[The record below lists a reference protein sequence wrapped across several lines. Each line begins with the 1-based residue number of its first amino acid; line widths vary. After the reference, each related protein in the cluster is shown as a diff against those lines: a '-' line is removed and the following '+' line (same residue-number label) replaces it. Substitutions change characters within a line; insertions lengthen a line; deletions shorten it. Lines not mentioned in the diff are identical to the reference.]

1 MSNREQAL
9 RDALDE
15 VRIGDE
21 GAAEDRA
28 WRVVAA
34 AGVAGVDR
42 PARRRRHR
50 WRAAQVAL
58 VAALIALVVS
68 PAGASVRHWVADR
81 IEPGAPHAVPVL
93 SSLPGHGSLLVDSAK
108 GPWVVHPDGSKRLLG
123 DYAEASWSPH
133 GLYAVVTRGHELA
146 AVEPD
151 GTPRWTLTR
160 PGHVALARWNGPD
173 GFRIAYLEGRALR
186 VVDGDGTGDRF
197 IAGGVAPVAP
207 AWRSGP
213 GHEVA
218 YATQRGAVVAFSAD
232 SRRRVFATAPNV
244 GLQRSVSRSASE
256 VGARAGVSLSPS
268 AAGARA
274 DVSGAA
280 ADVLSLQWSGA
291 SLLVTR
297 EDRVEMLGT
306 DGRPVWT
313 WTPPAGSHV
322 RSATVAPDGDR
333 VAVVA
338 ADGHTSRVLL
348 VAKAHSSRVLFAGPG
363 DFAAP
368 SWSPEGRWLLLPWTS
383 ADQWLFLEPGSG
395 TGKLHAVAHLA
406 KQFSPG
412 DPTTARFPSVVG
424 WCCTVH

>member
-1 MSNREQAL
+1 MSSREGAL

-15 VRIGDE
+15 VRVGDE

-34 AGVAGVDR
+34 AGVAGVGR
-42 PARRRRHR
+42 PERRRRHR

-58 VAALIALVVS
+58 VAALIALIVS

-160 PGHVALARWNGPD
+160 PGQVELARWNGPD
-173 GFRIAYLEGRALR
+173 GFRIAYLEGRSLR
-186 VVDGDGTGDRF
+186 AVDGDGTGDRF
-197 IAGGVAPVAP
+197 IAGGAAAVAP

-218 YATQRGAVVAFSAD
+218 YATQRGTVVAFAAD
-232 SRRRVFATAPNV
+232 SRRRIFATAPSV
-244 GLQRSVSRSASE
+244 GARRPASRSAS
-256 VGARAGVSLSPS
+256 
-268 AAGARA
+268 AAGAQR
-274 DVSGAA
+274 DVSGAGPDA
-280 ADVLSLQWSGA
+280 GVLSLQWTGA
-291 SLLVTR
+291 RLLVTR
-297 EDRVEMLGT
+297 DDRVELLDAG
-306 DGRPVWT
+306 GRPVWT
-313 WTPPAGSHV
+313 WTPPSGSRV

-333 VAVVA
+333 VAVVT
-338 ADGHTSRVLL
+338 ADGGTGRVLL
-348 VAKAHSSRVLFAGPG
+348 IAKARPSRVLFAGPG
-363 DFAAP
+363 SFAAP
-368 SWSPEGRWLLLPWTS
+368 RWSPEGRWLLLPWTS

-412 DPTTARFPSVVG
+412 DPTAARFPSVVG

>member
-9 RDALDE
+9 RDALNE
-15 VRIGDE
+15 VRVGDE
-21 GAAEDRA
+21 GAVEDRA

-34 AGVAGVDR
+34 AGIVGVGR
-42 PARRRRHR
+42 PERRRRHR

-93 SSLPGHGSLLVDSAK
+93 SSLPGDGSLLVDSAK

-160 PGHVALARWNGPD
+160 PGHVELARWNGPD
-173 GFRIAYLEGRALR
+173 GFRIAYLERRALR
-186 VVDGDGTGDRF
+186 VVNGDGTGDRF
-197 IAGGVAPVAP
+197 IAGGAAAVAP

-218 YATQRGAVVAFSAD
+218 YATERGAVVAFSAD
-232 SRRRVFATAPNV
+232 SRRRIFATAP
-244 GLQRSVSRSASE
+244 SA
-256 VGARAGVSLSPS
+256 GQPR
-268 AAGARA
+268 R
-274 DVSGAA
+274 VSGPTSTAE
-280 ADVLSLQWSGA
+280 VTSLQWSA
-291 SLLVTR
+291 ARLLVTR
-297 EDRVEMLGT
+297 EDRVQLLGA
-306 DGRPVWT
+306 DGAPVWT

-322 RSATVAPDGDR
+322 RSATAAPGGDR
-333 VAVVA
+333 VAVVTG
-338 ADGHTSRVLL
+338 DGHTSRVLL
-348 VAKAHSSRVLFAGPG
+348 IAKAHRSRVLFAGPG
-363 DFAAP
+363 SFAAP
-368 SWSPEGRWLLLPWTS
+368 RWSPEGRWLLLPWTS

>member
-1 MSNREQAL
+1 MSDREQIL
-9 RDALDE
+9 RGALDE
-15 VRIGDE
+15 VRAGDE
-21 GAAEDRA
+21 GAIEDRA

-42 PARRRRHR
+42 PARRRRDR
-50 WRAAQVAL
+50 SRAAQVAL

-93 SSLPGHGSLLVDSAK
+93 SSLPGHGSLLVDSAR

-133 GLYAVVTRGHELA
+133 GLFAVVTRGHELA

-160 PGHVALARWNGPD
+160 PGHVELARWNGPD

-186 VVDGDGTGDRF
+186 VVNGDGTGDRF
-197 IAGGVAPVAP
+197 IAGGAAAVAP

-218 YATQRGAVVAFSAD
+218 YATERGAVVAFGAD
-232 SRRRVFATAPNV
+232 SRRRIFATAT
-244 GLQRSVSRSASE
+244 
-256 VGARAGVSLSPS
+256 
-268 AAGARA
+268 
-274 DVSGAA
+274 A
-280 ADVLSLQWSGA
+280 ADVTSLQWSGTR
-291 SLLVTR
+291 LLVTR
-297 EDRVEMLGT
+297 ADRVELL
-306 DGRPVWT
+306 DPAGRPVWT

-322 RSATVAPDGDR
+322 RSATAAPGGDR
-333 VAVVA
+333 VAVVS
-338 ADGHTSRVLL
+338 ADGGTSRVLL
-348 VAKAHSSRVLFAGPG
+348 IAKAHPSRVLFAGPG
-363 DFAAP
+363 NFAAP
-368 SWSPEGRWLLLPWTS
+368 RWSPEGRWLLLPWAS

-406 KQFSPG
+406 NQFSPG

>member
-1 MSNREQAL
+1 VSDREQAL
-9 RDALDE
+9 REVLDE
-15 VRIGDE
+15 VRVGDE

-28 WRVVAA
+28 WRVLAA

-42 PARRRRHR
+42 SARRRRHR

-58 VAALIALVVS
+58 VGALIALVVS

-93 SSLPGHGSLLVDSAK
+93 SSLPGDGSLLVDSAR

-151 GTPRWTLTR
+151 GTPRWTLAR
-160 PGHVALARWNGPD
+160 PRQVALARWNGPD

-186 VVDGDGTGDRF
+186 VVNGDGTGDRF
-197 IAGGVAPVAP
+197 IAGGAAAVAP

-218 YATQRGAVVAFSAD
+218 YATQRGAVVAFAAD
-232 SRRRVFATAPNV
+232 SRRRIFATAP
-244 GLQRSVSRSASE
+244 
-256 VGARAGVSLSPS
+256 GAAPPHGVP
-268 AAGARA
+268 G
-274 DVSGAA
+274 DVSGD
-280 ADVLSLQWSGA
+280 DVTSLQWSGA
-291 SLLVTR
+291 RLLVTR
-297 EDRVEMLGT
+297 ADRVELLGAG
-306 DGRPVWT
+306 GRPVWT
-313 WTPPAGSHV
+313 WMPPPGSHV
-322 RSATVAPDGDR
+322 RSATAAPGGDR
-333 VAVVA
+333 VAVVTG
-338 ADGHTSRVLL
+338 DGHTSRVLL
-348 VAKAHSSRVLFAGPG
+348 VAKAHPSRVLFAGPG

-383 ADQWLFLEPGSG
+383 ADQWLFLEPGGG

-406 KQFSPG
+406 KQFSAG
-412 DPTTARFPSVVG
+412 APTAARFPSVVG

>member
-1 MSNREQAL
+1 MSGREQAL
-9 RDALDE
+9 RDALDV
-15 VRIGDE
+15 VRVGDE

-34 AGVAGVDR
+34 AGFTGIDR

-93 SSLPGHGSLLVDSAK
+93 SSLPGHGSLLVDSAR

-133 GLYAVVTRGHELA
+133 GLYAVATRGHELA

-160 PGHVALARWNGPD
+160 PGHVELARWNAPD

-186 VVDGDGTGDRF
+186 VVNGDGTGDRF
-197 IAGGVAPVAP
+197 IAGGAAAVAP

-218 YATQRGAVVAFSAD
+218 YTTERGAVVALSAD
-232 SRRRVFATAPNV
+232 SLRRIFATAPSA
-244 GLQRSVSRSASE
+244 GPRRPAFRSASDS
-256 VGARAGVSLSPS
+256 GDRP
-268 AAGARA
+268 
-274 DVSGAA
+274 DVSGIGPDAG
-280 ADVLSLQWSGA
+280 VLSLQWSGA
-291 SLLVTR
+291 RLLVTR
-297 EDRVEMLGT
+297 DDRVELLGGG
-306 DGRPVWT
+306 GRPVWT

-322 RSATVAPDGDR
+322 RSATVAPGGDH
-333 VAVVA
+333 VAVVT
-338 ADGHTSRVLL
+338 ADGGTSRVLL
-348 VAKAHSSRVLFAGPG
+348 IAKAHPSRVLFAGPG
-363 DFAAP
+363 SFAAP
-368 SWSPEGRWLLLPWTS
+368 HWSPEGRWLLLPWSS

>member
-1 MSNREQAL
+1 MSDREQAL

-15 VRIGDE
+15 VRVGDE

-34 AGVAGVDR
+34 AGTVGVGR
-42 PARRRRHR
+42 PERRRRHR
-50 WRAAQVAL
+50 WRAAQVAM
-58 VAALIALVVS
+58 VAALIALIVS

-81 IEPGAPHAVPVL
+81 IEPGVPHAVPVL
-93 SSLPGHGSLLVDSAK
+93 SSLPGHGSLLVDSAQ

-160 PGHVALARWNGPD
+160 PAHVALARWNGPD
-173 GFRIAYLEGRALR
+173 GFRIAYLERRSLR
-186 VVDGDGTGDRF
+186 VVNGDGTGDRF
-197 IAGGVAPVAP
+197 IAGSVAAVAP
-207 AWRSGP
+207 AWRSGT

-218 YATQRGAVVAFSAD
+218 FATRRGAVVAFSAD
-232 SRRRVFATAPNV
+232 SRRRIFTT
-244 GLQRSVSRSASE
+244 
-256 VGARAGVSLSPS
+256 SPS
-268 AAGARA
+268 AGPRP
-274 DVSGAA
+274 DVSGIAP
-280 ADVLSLQWSGA
+280 DGVLSLQWTGA
-291 SLLVTR
+291 RLLVTR
-297 EDRVEMLGT
+297 EDRVETLDT
-306 DGRPVWT
+306 DGRRVWT
-313 WTPPAGSHV
+313 WTPPAGSRV
-322 RSATVAPDGDR
+322 RSATTAPGGAP
-333 VAVVA
+333 VAVVTD
-338 ADGHTSRVLL
+338 DGGTSRVLL
-348 VAKAHSSRVLFAGPG
+348 IAKAQPSRVLFAGPG
-363 DFAAP
+363 SFAAP
-368 SWSPEGRWLLLPWTS
+368 RWSPEGRWLLLPWTS

>member
-1 MSNREQAL
+1 MSDREQAL
-9 RDALDE
+9 RDAFDGMR
-15 VRIGDE
+15 VGDE

-28 WRVVAA
+28 WRVLAA
-34 AGVAGVDR
+34 AGAAGIDR

-58 VAALIALVVS
+58 LAALIALVVS

-93 SSLPGHGSLLVDSAK
+93 SSLPGDGSLLVDSAR
-108 GPWVVHPDGSKRLLG
+108 GPWVVHSDGSKRLLG
-123 DYAEASWSPH
+123 DYTEASWSPH

-160 PGHVALARWNGPD
+160 PGQVSLARWNGPD

-186 VVDGDGTGDRF
+186 VVNGDGTGDRF
-197 IAGGVAPVAP
+197 IAGGAAEVAP

-218 YATQRGAVVAFSAD
+218 YATRRGAVAAFSAD
-232 SRRRVFATAPNV
+232 SRRRIFTTAPT
-244 GLQRSVSRSASE
+244 
-256 VGARAGVSLSPS
+256 AGQP
-268 AAGARA
+268 RR
-274 DVSGAA
+274 VSGTTAIA
-280 ADVLSLQWSGA
+280 EVMSLQWSGPR
-291 SLLVTR
+291 LLVTR
-297 EDRVEMLGT
+297 ADRVELLGA

-313 WTPPAGSHV
+313 WTPPPGSHV
-322 RSATVAPDGDR
+322 RSATAAPRGDR
-333 VAVVA
+333 VAVVTG
-338 ADGHTSRVLL
+338 DGHTSRVLL
-348 VAKAHSSRVLFAGPG
+348 VAKAHPSRVLFAGPG
-363 DFAAP
+363 SFAAP
-368 SWSPEGRWLLLPWTS
+368 RWSPEGRWLLLPWTS

-395 TGKLHAVAHLA
+395 TGKLHAVARLA

-412 DPTTARFPSVVG
+412 APTAARFPSVVG

>member
-1 MSNREQAL
+1 MSDREGAL

-15 VRIGDE
+15 VRVGDE

-34 AGVAGVDR
+34 AGVVGVDR
-42 PARRRRHR
+42 PTRRRRHR

-93 SSLPGHGSLLVDSAK
+93 SSLPGDGALLVDSAQ

-133 GLYAVVTRGHELA
+133 GLFAVVTRGHELA

-160 PGHVALARWNGPD
+160 PAQVELARWNGPD

-186 VVDGDGTGDRF
+186 VVNGDGTGDRF
-197 IAGGVAPVAP
+197 IAGGAAAVAP

-213 GHEVA
+213 SHEVA
-218 YATQRGAVVAFSAD
+218 YATRHGAVVAFSAD
-232 SRRRVFATAPNV
+232 SRRRIFATAP
-244 GLQRSVSRSASE
+244 SAGPRPPASD
-256 VGARAGVSLSPS
+256 VGARPGVSGIAPDT
-268 AAGARA
+268 R
-274 DVSGAA
+274 
-280 ADVLSLQWSGA
+280 VLSLQWSGA
-291 SLLVTR
+291 RLLVTR
-297 EDRVEMLGT
+297 EDRVELLGT
-306 DGRPVWT
+306 GGRPVWT
-313 WTPPAGSHV
+313 WTPSAGSRV
-322 RSATVAPDGDR
+322 SSATAAPGGDR
-333 VAVVA
+333 VALVTT
-338 ADGHTSRVLL
+338 DGGTSRVLL
-348 VAKAHSSRVLFAGPG
+348 IAKAHPARVLFAGPG
-363 DFAAP
+363 NFAAP
-368 SWSPEGRWLLLPWTS
+368 RWSPEGRWLLLPWTS

-406 KQFSPG
+406 RQFSPG
-412 DPTTARFPSVVG
+412 DPTAARFPSVVG
-424 WCCTVH
+424 WCCTDH

>member
-1 MSNREQAL
+1 MSDREQVL
-9 RDALDE
+9 RDALDDLR
-15 VRIGDE
+15 VGDE

-93 SSLPGHGSLLVDSAK
+93 SSLPGHGSLLVDSAR

-133 GLYAVVTRGHELA
+133 GLFAVVTRGHELA

-160 PGHVALARWNGPD
+160 PGQVELARWNGPD

-186 VVDGDGTGDRF
+186 VVNGDGTGDRF
-197 IAGGVAPVAP
+197 IAGSAAAVAP
-207 AWRSGP
+207 AWRSGT
-213 GHEVA
+213 GHEVV
-218 YATQRGAVVAFSAD
+218 YATERGAVVAFSGD
-232 SRRRVFATAPNV
+232 SRRRIFATAP
-244 GLQRSVSRSASE
+244 
-256 VGARAGVSLSPS
+256 
-268 AAGARA
+268 
-274 DVSGAA
+274 A
-280 ADVLSLQWSGA
+280 ADVTSLQWSGTR
-291 SLLVTR
+291 LLVTR
-297 EDRVEMLGT
+297 ADGVELLDPG
-306 DGRPVWT
+306 GRPVWT

-322 RSATVAPDGDR
+322 RSATAAPGGDR
-333 VAVVA
+333 VAVVT
-338 ADGHTSRVLL
+338 ADGGTSRVLL
-348 VAKAHSSRVLFAGPG
+348 IAKARPSRVLFAGPG
-363 DFAAP
+363 SFAAP
-368 SWSPEGRWLLLPWTS
+368 RWSPEGRWLLLPWAS

>member
-1 MSNREQAL
+1 MSDREQVL

-15 VRIGDE
+15 VRVGDE

-34 AGVAGVDR
+34 AGVVGVDR

-58 VAALIALVVS
+58 VAALIALIVS

-93 SSLPGHGSLLVDSAK
+93 SSLPGHGSLLVDSAR

-160 PGHVALARWNGPD
+160 PGQVALARWNGPD

-186 VVDGDGTGDRF
+186 VVNGDGTGDRF
-197 IAGGVAPVAP
+197 IAGGADAVAP

-218 YATQRGAVVAFSAD
+218 YATERGAVVTFSAD
-232 SRRRVFATAPNV
+232 SRRRIFATAPSA
-244 GLQRSVSRSASE
+244 GPPRPAFGSAGEARS
-256 VGARAGVSLSPS
+256 GVSGIAPD
-268 AAGARA
+268 AG
-274 DVSGAA
+274 
-280 ADVLSLQWSGA
+280 VLSLQWSGA
-291 SLLVTR
+291 RLLVTR
-297 EDRVEMLGT
+297 EDRVELLDTG
-306 DGRPVWT
+306 GRPVWT
-313 WTPPAGSHV
+313 WTPPAGSRV
-322 RSATVAPDGDR
+322 RSATVAPGGDR
-333 VAVVA
+333 VAVVT

-348 VAKAHSSRVLFAGPG
+348 VAKAHPSRVLFAGPG
-363 DFAAP
+363 NFAAP
-368 SWSPEGRWLLLPWTS
+368 RWSPEGRWLLLPWTS
-383 ADQWLFLEPGSG
+383 ADQWLFLEPASG
-395 TGKLHAVAHLA
+395 AAKLHAVAHLA
-406 KQFSPG
+406 SQFSPG
-412 DPTTARFPSVVG
+412 EPGAASFPSVVG

>member
-1 MSNREQAL
+1 MSDREQAL

-15 VRIGDE
+15 VRVGDE
-21 GAAEDRA
+21 GAIEDRA

-93 SSLPGHGSLLVDSAK
+93 SSLPGHGSLLVDSAR

-133 GLYAVVTRGHELA
+133 GLFAVVTRGHEVA

-160 PGHVALARWNGPD
+160 PGQVELARWNGPD

-186 VVDGDGTGDRF
+186 VVNGDGTGDRF
-197 IAGGVAPVAP
+197 IAGGAAAVAP

-218 YATQRGAVVAFSAD
+218 YATERGAVVAFSAD
-232 SRRRVFATAPNV
+232 SRRRIFATAP
-244 GLQRSVSRSASE
+244 
-256 VGARAGVSLSPS
+256 
-268 AAGARA
+268 
-274 DVSGAA
+274 A
-280 ADVLSLQWSGA
+280 ADVTSLQWSGTR
-291 SLLVTR
+291 LLVTR
-297 EDRVEMLGT
+297 ADRVELL
-306 DGRPVWT
+306 DPAGRPVWT
-313 WTPPAGSHV
+313 WAPPAGSRV

-333 VAVVA
+333 VAVVI
-338 ADGHTSRVLL
+338 ADGGTSRVLL
-348 VAKAHSSRVLFAGPG
+348 IAKAHRSRVLFAGPG

-368 SWSPEGRWLLLPWTS
+368 RWSPEGRWLLLPWAS

>member
-1 MSNREQAL
+1 MSDREGAL

-15 VRIGDE
+15 VRVGDE

-42 PARRRRHR
+42 PVRRRRHR

-93 SSLPGHGSLLVDSAK
+93 SSLPGHGSLLVDSAR

-123 DYAEASWSPH
+123 DYGEASWSPH

-160 PGHVALARWNGPD
+160 PGHVELARWNGPD

-197 IAGGVAPVAP
+197 IAGGAAAVAP

-218 YATQRGAVVAFSAD
+218 YATERGAVVALSAD
-232 SRRRVFATAPNV
+232 SRRRIFAT
-244 GLQRSVSRSASE
+244 
-256 VGARAGVSLSPS
+256 SPS
-268 AAGARA
+268 AGI
-274 DVSGAA
+274 
-280 ADVLSLQWSGA
+280 LSLQWSGA
-291 SLLVTR
+291 RLLVTR
-297 EDRVEMLGT
+297 DDRVELLDARGKA
-306 DGRPVWT
+306 VWT

-322 RSATVAPDGDR
+322 RSATAAPGGDR
-333 VAVVA
+333 VAVVTT
-338 ADGHTSRVLL
+338 DEGTSRVLL
-348 VAKAHSSRVLFAGPG
+348 VAKAHPSRVLFAGPG
-363 DFAAP
+363 SFAAP
-368 SWSPEGRWLLLPWTS
+368 RWSPEGRWLLLPWAS
-383 ADQWLFLEPGSG
+383 ADQWLFLEPGGG

>member
-1 MSNREQAL
+1 MSDREQAL
-9 RDALDE
+9 REALDE
-15 VRIGDE
+15 VRVGDE

-28 WRVVAA
+28 WRVVVA
-34 AGVAGVDR
+34 AGTVGVGR
-42 PARRRRHR
+42 PERRRRHR

-93 SSLPGHGSLLVDSAK
+93 SSLPGDGSLLVDSAR

-133 GLYAVVTRGHELA
+133 GLFAVVTRGHELA

-160 PGHVALARWNGPD
+160 PGHVELARWNGPD

-186 VVDGDGTGDRF
+186 VVNGDGTGDRF
-197 IAGGVAPVAP
+197 IAGGAAAVAP

-218 YATQRGAVVAFSAD
+218 YATERGAVVAFSAD
-232 SRRRVFATAPNV
+232 SRRRIFATESRAGQPRR
-244 GLQRSVSRSASE
+244 GAGSASDAEAQRSVS
-256 VGARAGVSLSPS
+256 GTMS
-268 AAGARA
+268 AAG
-274 DVSGAA
+274 VT
-280 ADVLSLQWSGA
+280 SLQWSGA
-291 SLLVTR
+291 RLLVMR
-297 EDRVEMLGT
+297 EDRIELLRA
-306 DGRPVWT
+306 DGAPVWT
-313 WTPPAGSHV
+313 WTPPAGSHI
-322 RSATVAPDGDR
+322 RSAAPAPGGDR
-333 VAVVA
+333 VAVVTG
-338 ADGHTSRVLL
+338 DGHTSRVLL
-348 VAKAHSSRVLFAGPG
+348 IAKAHRSRVLFAGPG
-363 DFAAP
+363 NFAAP
-368 SWSPEGRWLLLPWTS
+368 RWSPEGRWLLLPWPS

-412 DPTTARFPSVVG
+412 DPTAARFPSVVG